1 VWNRRWNAYGKSQ
14 KEKFIALFHHISIEV
29 LKQSFF
35 ELQEDAAPGVD
46 RLTWTDYEADLG
58 AQA

>member
-1 VWNRRWNAYGKSQ
+1 VERIRKVGRERR

-46 RLTWTDYEADLG
+46 RLTWTDYEAE
-58 AQA
+58 